1 MWSDVGSHTAPT
13 QLEVPM
19 NRMVGTITLLLLLAA
34 TAGKATLEASG
45 DVPKRIISAAPSITE
60 MIYALG
66 AEGELVGVTSYCD
79 FPPEAQQKPVI
90 GDFAAP
96 NIEALLSQKPDLVI
110 ILSGRSDLEDKLKPF
125 SLPVMVL
132 EHETLAKIYES
143 IRILGKRLG
152 REDAATSLISDIER
166 DLAEINVEI
175 SGLPRKEVLFLVG
188 RNSGSLTDI
197 YVVGT
202 QSYLG
207 QLIELAGGKN
217 IFSDLPAPYPKVSI
231 EQILVSNPEIII
243 DMSYMEAPDEKTLG
257 QALATWA
264 QFPSI
269 KAVENDRVYIVSSD
283 VFLVPGPRV
292 AEAVASLATI
302 FYRKDF
308 K

>member
-1 MWSDVGSHTAPT
+1 MNITVGAIIRIVVLALIASTTA
-13 QLEVPM
+13 V
-19 NRMVGTITLLLLLAA
+19 
-34 TAGKATLEASG
+34 EASG
-45 DVPKRIISAAPSITE
+45 DVPKRIISTAPSITE

-96 NIEALLSQKPDLVI
+96 NIEAILSQKPDLVI

-125 SLPVMVL
+125 SLPILVL

-143 IRILGKRLG
+143 TRILGERLG
-152 REDAATSLISDIER
+152 REDAATSLISGIER
-166 DLAEINVEI
+166 DLAEINLEI
-175 SGLPRKEVLFLVG
+175 SGLPKKEVLFLVG

-202 QSYLG
+202 RSYLG
-207 QLIELAGGKN
+207 RLIELAGGKN

-257 QALATWA
+257 QALAIWA

-283 VFLVPGPRV
+283 VFLVPGPRI
-292 AEAVASLATI
+292 AQAVASLATI
-302 FYRKDF
+302 FHRKDL